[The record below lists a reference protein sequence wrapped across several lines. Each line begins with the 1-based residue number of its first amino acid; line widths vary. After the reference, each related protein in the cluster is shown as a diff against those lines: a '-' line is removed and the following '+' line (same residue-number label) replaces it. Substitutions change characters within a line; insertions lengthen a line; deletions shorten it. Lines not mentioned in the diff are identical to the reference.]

1 MANRNVKLKNRNGDY
16 LYPYTEN
23 IPIASILTAGKVQ
36 LDSSPTLGSNN
47 AITSGAVFTALN
59 SAISDSAMAHKAGN
73 ETFTGIKTLQV
84 ADDDAWLIKKV
95 NGDYTEASPAVQVTG
110 AYRVVDKNGKII
122 GDVRFIRKTSGLQ
135 KSSLVARN
143 AVTGSEVNCVISCN
157 VDKNGNVYT
166 SAPTPETSDNST
178 KIATTEFV
186 KAQGYIGNTNLAVC
200 HVVLEKYVN
209 GTSWYRVWSD
219 GWIEQGGRVSI
230 SQDTQT
236 TVTLLKTF
244 SNTNYTVL
252 ISACRSGTQTGG
264 DGNFTVEYVSASQ
277 FKWSNGDD
285 FGGTGIWYACGY

>member
-1 MANRNVKLKNRNGDY
+1 MTNRNVKLKNRNGDY

-23 IPIASILTAGKVQ
+23 IPIASTLTAGKVQ
-36 LDSSPTLGSNN
+36 LDASPISGSNN

-59 SAISDSAMAHKAGN
+59 STISDSAMAHKAGN

-84 ADDDAWLIKKV
+84 SDDDAWLIQKV
-95 NGDYTEASPAVQVTG
+95 NGDYTEETPTVQVSG
-110 AYRVVDKNGKII
+110 AYRVIDKNGKIL
-122 GDVRFIRKTSGLQ
+122 GDVRFIRQTSGSQTAQL
-135 KSSLVARN
+135 LARN
-143 AVTGSEVNCVISCN
+143 AVTGNEVSCYISCI
-157 VDKNGNVYT
+157 VDKDGNAYT
-166 SAPTPETSDNST
+166 SAPTPATSDNST
-178 KIATTEFV
+178 KIATTAFV
-186 KAQGYIGNTNLAVC
+186 KSQGYIGNANLAIC

-236 TVTLLKTF
+236 TVTLLKAF
-244 SNTNYTVL
+244 SNTNYTAL

-264 DGNFTVEYVSASQ
+264 DGNFTVEYVSTSQ